1 MEIACN
7 IPLGG
12 FMGKIFS
19 LLILVLSSHLS
30 YGLQGLL
37 DCTGPKISME
47 IWFSGQSE
55 TPTEASVYKIAP
67 ELGLPSYM
75 EISDFNW
82 FSVGLSFD
90 LLPNH
95 PENPLLR
102 FNLQSDHINGGYS
115 GVLEVKQGNSTT
127 IYPGHR
133 CILQ

>member
-19 LLILVLSSHLS
+19 LLILVFSSHLS

-82 FSVGLSFD
+82 FSVA
-90 LLPNH
+90 
-95 PENPLLR
+95 
-102 FNLQSDHINGGYS
+102 
-115 GVLEVKQGNSTT
+115 
-127 IYPGHR
+127 
-133 CILQ
+133 